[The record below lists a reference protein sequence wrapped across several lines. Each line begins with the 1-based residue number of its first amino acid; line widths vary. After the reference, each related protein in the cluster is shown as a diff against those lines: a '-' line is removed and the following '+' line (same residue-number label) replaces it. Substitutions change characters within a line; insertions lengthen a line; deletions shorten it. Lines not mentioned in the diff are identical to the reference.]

1 MNVRE
6 LIEIL
11 GVGDLDAEV
20 YVAANVEGT
29 RGRPLATVEDARR
42 RGGPRV
48 CLLTHLAGKARRIEI
63 DKPSI
68 ASDPSDGLPLAAW
81 GNGWHTIEAADVL
94 PAAPAANDRSLM
106 PNAQGPTHG

>member
-48 CLLTHLAGKARRIEI
+48 CHRSGGRPAG
-63 DKPSI
+63 
-68 ASDPSDGLPLAAW
+68 
-81 GNGWHTIEAADVL
+81 
-94 PAAPAANDRSLM
+94 RSRG
-106 PNAQGPTHG
+106 Q